1 LEDEYWISVFRL
13 CMYYFSLV
21 VWCKVLNLVFCFFD
35 TLFCVFVHTLVYSFM
50 VFTWWFLV
58 IGSDSGFIMVFS
70 SIKHHVLELNLL
82 LWLGHKNSIWYWDY
96 FKGTIFL
103 ILDCC
108 RYRESTFLPL
118 FSLPQV
124 GGGHWR
130 VLNETWFCCFGYI
143 LLAFAFF
150 YAMLLW
156 ILNYHQL
163 SIIPFSLFLGSGG
176 STTKTWWDAGSKPF
190 LDAN

>member
-1 LEDEYWISVFRL
+1 MQSPKPSVLFFWHPILCFCSYISSEFHG
-13 CMYYFSLV
+13 FHLV
-21 VWCKVLNLVFCFFD
+21 VIGNWIRFRVYNGFF
-35 TLFCVFVHTLVYSFM
+35 
-50 VFTWWFLV
+50 
-58 IGSDSGFIMVFS
+58 IN
-70 SIKHHVLELNLL
+70 HHVLELNWVLL
-82 LWLGHKNSIWYWDY
+82 LWLRHKNSIWYWDY

-150 YAMLLW
+150 YVMLLW